1 MLQFAFIRTAILCSD
16 RPFQLSL
23 RVKNQRLARRVKTAC
38 ACADIHRSDTTGK
51 NRTYYEA
58 GHNVFLR
65 LEERLDHS
73 VDRSATR
80 YAAGNLRDHE
90 ARELQLRMPRT
101 EFDQYFRH
109 LLRGGDSD
117 IRDHTAMQC

>member
-38 ACADIHRSDTTGK
+38 ACADIHRRDTTGK
-51 NRTYYEA
+51 NRTYYDA

-65 LEERLDHS
+65 LEERLDHAMY
-73 VDRSATR
+73 RSAAR
-80 YAAGNLRDHE
+80 HAAGNLRDNV
-90 ARELQLRMPRT
+90 ARELQLRMPGA
-101 EFDQYFRH
+101 EFD
-109 LLRGGDSD
+109 
-117 IRDHTAMQC
+117 